1 MEVTANHL
9 DSVDAAIKKGRYH
22 YYRCFHCREESLPL
36 EDAHNQLT
44 DLLDRLKL
52 PINTATSIRESLEDA
67 LGAENRSSETQRQ
80 ELERTVNKDNERL
93 EALEDELFN
102 PKNPELDQ
110 SRLAERVK
118 KLQLDIAQ
126 KQLALNALRS
136 HVGIDLDKAF
146 LVLDTLLANPNGVL
160 SGLSDADKAAFVF
173 VLLPEKVICKD
184 KRLQT
189 AGSLVPEGVFTSSRS
204 SSAGWHPNGLY
215 LHEIVNAS
223 VAT

>member
-1 MEVTANHL
+1 M
-9 DSVDAAIKKGRYH
+9 
-22 YYRCFHCREESLPL
+22 

-52 PINTATSIRESLEDA
+52 PIDVATSIRESLEDA
-67 LGAENRSSETQRQ
+67 VGAENRSSETQRQ
-80 ELERTVNKDNERL
+80 ELERTVNKENECL

-146 LVLDTLLANPNGVL
+146 LVLDTLLANPNGVF

-189 AGSLVPEGVFTSSRS
+189 AGSLVPEGVFILQDHQVPVGT
-204 SSAGWHPNGLY
+204 PNGTPNG
-215 LHEIVNAS
+215 I
-223 VAT
+223 